1 MKEQM
6 MEQISSQ
13 PRNSNQLKKLR
24 RKSSLVS
31 KIKEQKTVHILTLA
45 GNTVGIDAAA
55 AIGSALEGHPEMR
68 RAHWKDMF
76 TGRMKTEIPPAL
88 VNLTRGLLTAQAR
101 LVELDLS
108 DNAFGPVGMEGL
120 KTFLQS
126 PCCYSLKE
134 LKLNNTGCGV
144 TGGKMLA
151 GLLLKCYHKSK
162 AIGHP
167 LALKVFIL
175 GRSRQENE
183 GATAL
188 AQVFKLMGSLEEVVM
203 PQNGIYHEGLTAL
216 ADAFASNPNLKI
228 LNMNDNTFTAKGAKA
243 MATAI
248 KKLNKLEVVNL
259 GDCLLKS
266 GGAKLICNA
275 LKGRHPNLKEFVL
288 DSNEIRLEGGL
299 NIVDAVRGKENLQKL
314 SIDGN
319 QFGEDGLEKIL
330 KKFADVGKSDILE
343 EIEDNEDPDSDEED
357 PDVSDDE
364 EEKELVTTPK
374 PAFSFKPSNTES
386 SIFSGSPQSSGSVF
400 GGSSA
405 NASLFGGNTTNTPF
419 KPSGSLFGSKE
430 SPGGSIFG
438 KAAETSLFGK
448 AADPSSLF
456 GKMSDTATPVFGKT
470 SESSPGLFGKAKQTT
485 PFGKPV
491 ADPSKPV
498 FGSSVLR
505 TTSI

>member
-126 PCCYSLKE
+126 PCCYSLRE

-151 GLLLKCYHKSK
+151 SLLLSCYKKSK
-162 AIGHP
+162 AVGHP
-167 LALKVFIL
+167 LALRVFIL

-183 GATAL
+183 SGKAL
-188 AQVFKLMGSLEEVVM
+188 AEVFKLMGSLEEVVM
-203 PQNGIYHEGLTAL
+203 PQNGIYHEGLSAL
-216 ADAFASNPNLKI
+216 ADAFSHNPNLRI
-228 LNMNDNTFTAKGAKA
+228 LNMNDNTFTDKGARA
-243 MATAI
+243 MGQAI
-248 KKLNKLEVVNL
+248 MKLDKLEVLNL

-266 GGAKLICNA
+266 AGAKLIA
-275 LKGRHPNLKEFVL
+275 RAIKKGHPQLRELIL
-288 DSNEIRLEGGL
+288 DSNEIRVSGAME
-299 NIVDAVRGKENLQKL
+299 VVQAMEGKEKL
-314 SIDGN
+314 ERLSLGGN
-319 QFGEDGLEKIL
+319 QLG
-330 KKFADVGKSDILE
+330 
-343 EIEDNEDPDSDEED
+343 
-357 PDVSDDE
+357 
-364 EEKELVTTPK
+364 
-374 PAFSFKPSNTES
+374 
-386 SIFSGSPQSSGSVF
+386 
-400 GGSSA
+400 
-405 NASLFGGNTTNTPF
+405 
-419 KPSGSLFGSKE
+419 
-430 SPGGSIFG
+430 
-438 KAAETSLFGK
+438 
-448 AADPSSLF
+448 
-456 GKMSDTATPVFGKT
+456 
-470 SESSPGLFGKAKQTT
+470 
-485 PFGKPV
+485 
-491 ADPSKPV
+491 
-498 FGSSVLR
+498 
-505 TTSI
+505 